1 MKKEDNNNNIPQ
13 QTHQQVINNNNT
25 FTNHHNINNHNQFQ
39 SNSFVF
45 INTNTNNNNNNIP
58 QVNRISSHMLLPFVH
73 KNHFNQYKTFT
84 SCSCPDLLLNKQKED
99 DDLFTLSLQK
109 GFQDIINIYKES
121 CDSIHYG
128 KSKPKMSLQCNYYCN
143 LSTEI
148 MTPHELSRRE
158 YEELYEGSESES
170 FGNGD

>member
-1 MKKEDNNNNIPQ
+1 MKKEDNNNIPQ
-13 QTHQQVINNNNT
+13 QTHQQVVTNNNA
-25 FTNHHNINNHNQFQ
+25 FTAHQNINNQFQ
-39 SNSFVF
+39 SNSLVF
-45 INTNTNNNNNNIP
+45 INNNNNIS
-58 QVNRISSHMLLPFVH
+58 QMNRINSHMLLPFVH
-73 KNHFNQYKTFT
+73 KSHFNQYKTFT

-121 CDSIHYG
+121 CDNAQYG

-143 LSTEI
+143 LSTE
-148 MTPHELSRRE
+148 MMSPHELSRRE

>member
-1 MKKEDNNNNIPQ
+1 MKKEDNNIPQ
-13 QTHQQVINNNNT
+13 QTHQQIITNNNT
-25 FTNHHNINNHNQFQ
+25 FTTIHQNISNHNQFQ
-39 SNSFVF
+39 SNALMF
-45 INTNTNNNNNNIP
+45 INNNNNNNIS
-58 QVNRISSHMLLPFVH
+58 QMNRINSHMLLPFVH

-121 CDSIHYG
+121 CDSVQYG

-148 MTPHELSRRE
+148 MSPHELSRRE

>member
-1 MKKEDNNNNIPQ
+1 M
-13 QTHQQVINNNNT
+13 
-25 FTNHHNINNHNQFQ
+25 
-39 SNSFVF
+39 
-45 INTNTNNNNNNIP
+45 
-58 QVNRISSHMLLPFVH
+58 NRINSHLLLPFVH

-148 MTPHELSRRE
+148 MTPHELSHRE
-158 YEELYEGSESES
+158 YEELYDGSESES